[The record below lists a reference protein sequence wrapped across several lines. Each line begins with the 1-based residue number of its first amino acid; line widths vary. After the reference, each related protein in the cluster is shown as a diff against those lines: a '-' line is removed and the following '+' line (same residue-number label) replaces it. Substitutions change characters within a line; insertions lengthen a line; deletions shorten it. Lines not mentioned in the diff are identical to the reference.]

1 MRIHRVIE
9 EDRVNKEQ
17 LYELKMKELT
27 ALDNKFS
34 VALENEINSRRE
46 SENKF
51 VRLVED
57 KVSLVRSEIVRETK
71 IRNETIENLN

>member
-1 MRIHRVIE
+1 
-9 EDRVNKEQ
+9 
-17 LYELKMKELT
+17 MKELT
-27 ALDNKFS
+27 ALDSKFS

-46 SENKF
+46 TENKF
-51 VRLVED
+51 VRLIED